1 MRKLISLFA
10 ISTLLLAGCSSDE
23 PTVTTEIPDI
33 SMSSKRTVEDAIA
46 IASQYARPVEN
57 LQGRSTALSV
67 DISSVTPI
75 VKHTSRSNSDTLM
88 YAVDFADNNGYVI
101 VSANKATEPIL
112 AIIEEGNYKESLEIE
127 NPGFNQFMELAENYV
142 STAAVIIPQPNPDP
156 NPNPG
161 FDLMMTEYTDT
172 IARRTC
178 TGPRI
183 KVKWNQYWPENKY
196 CPNKI
201 TGCSPVAIAQVFSY
215 FKPELDMK
223 LTFEDR
229 PYDNL
234 YVNWDE
240 IIKHTKSTSYKSPV
254 TITQTNHYNTCNASE
269 EAHDHL
275 AALIREIGE
284 QIHSE
289 YKENRT
295 SSSSDNYVPYINTI
309 LSSHQPT
316 YVTTS
321 TLYSKLEKTGV
332 ALLGGID
339 VNAGGHTWVADG
351 VASINYNIT
360 TYYNFVPKTGKYER
374 KEERTETKR
383 YIRFNWGWA
392 GSSDGYFLEGVYDT
406 EKATP
411 GFMFIKSRYNF
422 DYGVYGYYYK

>member
-10 ISTLLLAGCSSDE
+10 VSTLLLAGCSSDE
-23 PTVTTEIPDI
+23 PTVTTEMPDI

-67 DISSVTPI
+67 DVTSVTPI

-112 AIIEEGNYKESLEIE
+112 AIIEEGNYKESLEID

-161 FDLMMTEYTDT
+161 FDFMMTEYTDT
-172 IARRTC
+172 IALRTC
-178 TGPRI
+178 TGPRV
-183 KVKWNQYWPENKY
+183 KVKWNQAWPENKY

-201 TGCSPVAIAQVFSY
+201 AGCSPVAIAQVFSY
-215 FKPELDMK
+215 CKPELDIE
-223 LTFEDR
+223 LTFEGK

-234 YVNWDE
+234 KVNWDE
-240 IIKHTKSTSYKSPV
+240 IIKHTKSTTYKSPAA
-254 TITQTNHYNTCNASE
+254 ILQTVHYNNCNANE

-284 QIHSE
+284 QIHSD
-289 YKENRT
+289 YTDNGT
-295 SSSSDNYVPYINTI
+295 GSSPDIYFPYANEI
-309 LSSHQPT
+309 LSGNQPT

-321 TLYSKLEKTGV
+321 TLYTKLEKTGV
-332 ALLGGID
+332 VILRGSD
-339 VNAGGHTWVADG
+339 KKEGGHTWVADG
-351 VASINYNIT
+351 VASIKYNIT

-392 GSSDGYFLEGVYDT
+392 GSSDGYFLEGVYDP

-411 GFMFIKSRYNF
+411 GFMYIKSRYNC
-422 DYGVYGYYYK
+422 DQGVFGYYYK